1 MGSVFERTIIN
12 KGGKMALQVG
22 DNAPQYSLQDQS
34 GKTHSSGELK
44 GKTTL
49 IYFYP
54 KDETPGC
61 TAQAC
66 ALRDNFE
73 ELQAKSIDVI
83 GVSKDDVKSHEKF
96 ATKHELPFDIL
107 ADPDTK
113 MIDAYGAWAE
123 KSMYG
128 RKFMGIVRSAV
139 LVGPDMKI
147 LAVWPKIQPLKTVPA
162 VLEFLKSQGK

>member
-1 MGSVFERTIIN
+1 
-12 KGGKMALQVG
+12 MALQIG
-22 DNAPQYSLQDQS
+22 DNAPEYTLEDQN
-34 GKTHSSGELK
+34 GKTHSSSELK

-61 TAQAC
+61 TMQAC
-66 ALRDNFE
+66 SLRDNFE
-73 ELQAKSIDVI
+73 KLQAQGVDVI
-83 GVSKDDVKSHEKF
+83 GVSKDDVKSHAKF

-128 RKFMGIVRSAV
+128 RKFMGIVRSGV
-139 LVGPDMKI
+139 LIGPDQKVA
-147 LAVWPKIQPLKTVPA
+147 AVWPKLAPLKTVPE
-162 VLEFLKSQGK
+162 VEKWLNDNRPS

>member
-1 MGSVFERTIIN
+1 MSLSIGDTAPNFKLEDQN
-12 KGGKMALQVG
+12 GKEHQLS
-22 DNAPQYSLQDQS
+22 D
-34 GKTHSSGELK
+34 LK

-66 ALRDNFE
+66 SLRDNFE
-73 ELQAKSIDVI
+73 ALQAQGVDVI
-83 GVSKDDVKSHEKF
+83 GVSKDNVVSHQKF
-96 ATKHELPFDIL
+96 SVKHELPFTIL
-107 ADPDTK
+107 SDPSTK
-113 MIDAYGAWAE
+113 MIEAYGAWAE

-139 LVGPDMKI
+139 IVGPDLKI
-147 LAVWPKIQPLKTVPA
+147 VAVWPKIQPLKTVGE
-162 VLEFLKSQGK
+162 VEKWLQSTK

>member
-1 MGSVFERTIIN
+1 MTLSI
-12 KGGKMALQVG
+12 G
-22 DNAPQYSLQDQS
+22 DIAPDFKLEDQNGLEHQLS
-34 GKTHSSGELK
+34 DLK

-66 ALRDNFE
+66 SLRDNFE
-73 ELQAKSIDVI
+73 ALQAKGVHVI
-83 GVSKDDVKSHEKF
+83 GVSKDNVASHQKF
-96 ATKHELPFDIL
+96 ATKHHLPFTIL
-107 ADPDTK
+107 SDPGTK
-113 MIDAYGAWAE
+113 MIESYGAWSE

-139 LVGPDMKI
+139 MVGPDLKI
-147 LAVWPKIQPLKTVPA
+147 VAVWPKIQPLKTVTE
-162 VLEFLKSQGK
+162 VEKWLQSSK

>member
-1 MGSVFERTIIN
+1 MSLEV
-12 KGGKMALQVG
+12 GKT
-22 DNAPQYSLQDQS
+22 APEFSLPDQT
-34 GKTHSSGELK
+34 GKTHSLNDLK

-61 TAQAC
+61 TVQAC

-73 ELQAKSIDVI
+73 ELHTKGVDVI
-83 GVSKDDVKSHEKF
+83 GVSKDDVTSHQKF
-96 ATKHELPFDIL
+96 AAKHDLPFDIL

-113 MIDAYGAWAE
+113 MIEAYGAWAE

-128 RKFMGIVRSAV
+128 RKFMGTVRSAV
-139 LVGPDMKI
+139 LIGPDLKI

-162 VLEFLKSQGK
+162 VLEFITKANK

>member
-1 MGSVFERTIIN
+1 MSITI
-12 KGGKMALQVG
+12 GKP
-22 DNAPQYSLQDQS
+22 APEFSLPDQA
-34 GKTHSSGELK
+34 GKTHSLGDLK

-61 TAQAC
+61 TVQAC

-73 ELQAKSIDVI
+73 ALQAKGVEVI
-83 GVSKDDVKSHEKF
+83 GVSKDDVKSHAKF
-96 ATKHELPFDIL
+96 ATKHELPFTIL
-107 ADPDTK
+107 ADPSTK
-113 MIDAYGAWAE
+113 MIDTYGAWAE

-139 LVGPDMKI
+139 LVGPDLTI
-147 LAVWPKIQPLKTVPA
+147 LAHWPKIAPLKTVPE
-162 VLEFLKSQGK
+162 VEKWLEDNRG

>member
-1 MGSVFERTIIN
+1 
-12 KGGKMALQVG
+12 MALEVG
-22 DNAPQYSLQDQS
+22 NKAPDFILEDQA
-34 GKTHSSGELK
+34 GKTHKLSELK
-44 GKTTL
+44 NKTTL

-61 TAQAC
+61 TQQAC

-73 ELQAKSIDVI
+73 ELQAKGIDVI
-83 GVSKDDVKSHEKF
+83 GVSKDDVKSHAKF
-96 ATKHELPFDIL
+96 ATKHELPFNIL
-107 ADPDTK
+107 ADPNTK
-113 MIDAYGAWAE
+113 MIEAYGAWAE

-139 LVGPDMKI
+139 LVGPELTI

-162 VLEFLKSQGK
+162 VLEYLDKQSM